1 MEQEYE
7 QEYEYEECE
16 EGEEPEH
23 EYETPE
29 YETEPPAPSPFSMG
43 TLAKDPLVLATV
55 AVGAAA
61 AALIGTNS
69 VNMRQVLAG
78 AMGGLSKQG
87 LKLATQMMPNDPRAS
102 LLAAA
107 LNGATGAKP
116 DSRPKAPPGLPA
128 LGEALWT
135 QAQKLQSL
143 APAARTKVEALLAH
157 LRMQGYS
164 PEIVFAWRSLPTQK
178 KLQSIGKAS
187 RSFGM
192 HNAMHE
198 GIAASLAVDIV
209 DLSCGWSGPRAT
221 AFFKDLQKAAKA
233 KDLFTRPNEPWH
245 VQTQPDTALGTVLEA
260 YKLSRQKT

>member
-1 MEQEYE
+1 MEICHMEQEYE
-7 QEYEYEECE
+7 QEYEYEEYE
-16 EGEEPEH
+16 EGEEPEQ
-23 EYETPE
+23 EYETSE
-29 YETEPPAPSPFSMG
+29 YEAEPPAPSPFSMG

-87 LKLATQMMPNDPRAS
+87 LKLATQMMPKGDPRAS

-116 DSRPKAPPGLPA
+116 DSQPKAPPGLPA

-157 LRMQGYS
+157 LRMKGYS
-164 PEIVFAWRSLPTQK
+164 PEIVFAWSSLPIQ
-178 KLQSIGKAS
+178 
-187 RSFGM
+187 M
-192 HNAMHE
+192 
-198 GIAASLAVDIV
+198 
-209 DLSCGWSGPRAT
+209 
-221 AFFKDLQKAAKA
+221 
-233 KDLFTRPNEPWH
+233 
-245 VQTQPDTALGTVLEA
+245 
-260 YKLSRQKT
+260 